1 MTFRM
6 LGFFFF
12 SSSSSSSFSSSEI
25 RNEFV
30 QWAGMEI
37 CHTVHVPLLSVG
49 WPTGDFFFWL
59 DPPLLIGWLSN
70 WGSGTAAVRSKLF
83 ECAKL
88 IYLVYHRVIKEVEC
102 MAGVS

>member
-49 WPTGDFFFWL
+49 WPTGDFFFGWT
-59 DPPLLIGWLSN
+59 PLFSLAGCPIG
-70 WGSGTAAVRSKLF
+70 
-83 ECAKL
+83 
-88 IYLVYHRVIKEVEC
+88 
-102 MAGVS
+102 GVGLLQ